1 MEITETMVREVV
13 REIVKQMV
21 LSGQIPAE
29 APSATAGAAVGPA
42 VAVADLSAS
51 LVLTELGEA
60 KQGSS
65 PNEVVIGLAPA
76 FGDKLS
82 MRTITG
88 IPHAAVLREIMAG
101 IEEQGMK
108 VRVVRIL
115 RTSDVAFVAH
125 DAAKLSGSGIGIGIQ
140 SRGTTVIHQ
149 RDLVPLQNL
158 ELFPQAPV
166 IDLPMYRAIGR
177 NAALYAKGESP
188 SPVPHTSDQMARPRY
203 QAIAAVFHIRE
214 TSFVKQGAKPVELKA
229 EFR

>member
-13 REIVKQMV
+13 KEIVKQMAI
-21 LSGQIPAE
+21 SGQIPAP
-29 APSATAGAAVGPA
+29 AAGVPAAVPTVVDPSAT
-42 VAVADLSAS
+42 

-60 KQGSS
+60 KQGTS

-88 IPHAAVLREIMAG
+88 IPHAAVMRELLAG

-108 VRVVRIL
+108 ARVVRIL

-177 NAALYAKGESP
+177 NAAMYAKGESP
-188 SPVPHTSDQMARPRY
+188 SPVAQTSDQMARPRF

-229 EFR
+229 DFR

>member
-188 SPVPHTSDQMARPRY
+188 SPVPQTSDQMARPRY

>member
-177 NAALYAKGESP
+177 NAAMYAKGESP
-188 SPVPHTSDQMARPRY
+188 SPVAQTSDQMARPRY

-214 TSFVKQGAKPVELKA
+214 TSFVKQGAKPVELKT
-229 EFR
+229 EIR